1 MKTEAF
7 IKKKN
12 IVSRFT
18 TPSDWGKGKALSKSM
33 LKPLLLWKSITD
45 YI

>member
-7 IKKKN
+7 IKKKTV
-12 IVSRFT
+12 ISGFT

-45 YI
+45 SI